1 VEVRVSRLEEG
12 VNDLESAVGEVQTT
26 TNGLEATGAGLEPGM
41 GPLQVTTA
49 MRGERLGRVETGIAE
64 IKSTLP
70 HLATKADVTELRLS
84 TLPGLAE
91 LRSEVV
97 AGFADKSGRTDMCD
111 ILAGPWG
118 RMRMRRRPPP
128 S

>member
-1 VEVRVSRLEEG
+1 MEVRVSRLEEG
-12 VNDLESAVGEVQTT
+12 VNDLKSAVGEVQTT

-70 HLATKADVTELRLS
+70 HLATIAAIC
-84 TLPGLAE
+84 G
-91 LRSEVV
+91 
-97 AGFADKSGRTDMCD
+97 
-111 ILAGPWG
+111 
-118 RMRMRRRPPP
+118 
-128 S
+128 